1 MTQLFFR
8 IAHVSKDG
16 RDLAILASRDRLL
29 LVRDFERV
37 CREEISLA
45 NAGQVLRLLPGDR
58 CFYLA
63 FGHGR
68 VCVATVRFSTH
79 VPTLLVPTDGLPLF
93 LCFPF
98 SLSQLHGL
106 YIVNLGRDP
115 SIYLAKVVFVRPH
128 FTSASGRHQPISCM
142 QLTDCRIY
150 FSWEDARRRDIPL
163 FKDGENMHKASST
176 GTQST
181 AEPSPEV
188 WPWLDPKFGGNIP
201 SLML

>member
-1 MTQLFFR
+1 MTQLFCL

-37 CREEISLA
+37 CRGEISLA

-68 VCVATVRFSTH
+68 VCVAMVRFSAH
-79 VPTLLVPTDGLPLF
+79 VTTLLLPTDGLPFF

-98 SLSQLHGL
+98 SLSQLRGL

-115 SIYLAKVVFVRPH
+115 SIYSAKVVFVRPH
-128 FTSASGRHQPISCM
+128 LTSASGRHQPISCM
-142 QLTDCRIY
+142 QLTDRRIY
-150 FSWEDARRRDIPL
+150 FRGRTRDV
-163 FKDGENMHKASST
+163 
-176 GTQST
+176 GTSRCSKTEKIDLRPRQPG
-181 AEPSPEV
+181 PSPQQDHLLKYGHGWTPNLV
-188 WPWLDPKFGGNIP
+188 VIYLH
-201 SLML
+201 